1 MNDPLG
7 FMTPQHHAIR
17 NFVVL
22 ELPRNH
28 GRPLS
33 PARIAAALRQ
43 DPGIVTRLLDDLE
56 RHLFFLVR
64 DHQGNVSWAFPVSS
78 DRTPHRLRFSTGE
91 RIFCRLRWR
100 IPSLRP
106 SCNRASEESAWKWKS
121 KTSCAHCGRAL
132 HILVDEQLHW
142 RVREA
147 QGEPAC
153 LSASH
158 GLGILS
164 RPGNIINDY

>member
-1 MNDPLG
+1 MDNPLG
-7 FMTPQHHAIR
+7 FMTPRHHAVR

-33 PARIAAALRQ
+33 PARIAAALRLEEALVIQ
-43 DPGIVTRLLDDLE
+43 LLDDLE

-64 DHQGNVSWAFPVSS
+64 DRRGNVSWAFPVSS

-91 RIFCRLRWR
+91 RIYAACGEDSIAAPYVQARLRKER
-100 IPSLRP
+100 LEVEIET
-106 SCNRASEESAWKWKS
+106 A
-121 KTSCAHCGRAL
+121 CAHCGRTL

-142 RVREA
+142 RVREPKA
-147 QGEPAC
+147 DPRVFLPHIDWPTFRGA
-153 LSASH
+153 
-158 GLGILS
+158 
-164 RPGNIINDY
+164 NIINDY